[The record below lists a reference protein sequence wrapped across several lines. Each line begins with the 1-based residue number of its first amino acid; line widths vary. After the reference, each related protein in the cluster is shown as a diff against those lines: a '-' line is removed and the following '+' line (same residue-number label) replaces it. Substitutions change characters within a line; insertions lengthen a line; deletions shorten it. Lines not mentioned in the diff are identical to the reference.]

1 MTEIN
6 EQTRVQAEPGRAK
19 AILSEI
25 GYRYWLPIA
34 WVALVIIFS
43 FIHPGVFN
51 SAANINFIAI
61 AQAVTLTVALALLVP
76 LVGGEFDL
84 SVGAVVTLSGVACAA
99 FMANYGLPLIVA
111 LVLTLLLGGLIG
123 VLNGFLVSKLG
134 VSSLI
139 ATLGVAMSIEGIV
152 RAYTGGVPIA
162 VGIDPALTGIVHM
175 RLAGIPMLVVIVA
188 VLAVIV
194 WYGLEHTT
202 PGRNL
207 TATGSNA
214 RAARLLGLRTNGYVW
229 VSFIISGMIA
239 ALGGILTIVVIGSGT
254 PDAGGMGLLLPA
266 LAAVFLGAT
275 AFKPGKFN
283 VPGTVVGLL
292 LVATGVNGLTLGSS
306 QNWVQQ
312 LFAGGTL
319 VFALAI
325 SAAVRRRRGERV

>member
-1 MTEIN
+1 MADIN
-6 EQTRVQAEPGRAK
+6 AQTGASPDTGRAR
-19 AILSEI
+19 AVLSEI

-34 WVALVIIFS
+34 WVLLLIVFS
-43 FIHPGVFN
+43 IIHPGVFN
-51 SAANINFIAI
+51 SAANINFVAI
-61 AQAVTLTVALALLVP
+61 AQAVALTVALALLVP

-84 SVGAVVTLSGVACAA
+84 SVGAVVTLSAVACAA

-111 LVLTLLLGGLIG
+111 VLLTIALGGLIG

-162 VGIDPALTGIVHM
+162 VGIDPALTNVI
-175 RLAGIPMLVVIVA
+175 RLRLLGIPMLVVIVA
-188 VLAVIV
+188 VLAAIV

-239 ALGGILTIVVIGSGT
+239 ALGGILTIVVVGSGT
-254 PDAGGMGLLLPA
+254 PDAGGMGVLLPA

-283 VPGTVVGLL
+283 VPGTVIGLL
-292 LVATGVNGLTLGSS
+292 FVATGVNGLTLGSS

-325 SAAVRRRRGERV
+325 SAAVRRRRGERI